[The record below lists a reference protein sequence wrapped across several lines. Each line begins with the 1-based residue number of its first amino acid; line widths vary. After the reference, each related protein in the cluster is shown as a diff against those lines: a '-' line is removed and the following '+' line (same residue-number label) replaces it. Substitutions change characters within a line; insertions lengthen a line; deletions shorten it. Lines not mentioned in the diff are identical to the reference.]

1 MTSST
6 MDLFGHEAPAKA
18 SKFAALFSAASDEWP
33 TDQAVVDDLSARFG
47 PFTLDPCCTAESAKA
62 PAFFTMANDGLR
74 QRWFGVVWLNPPYSD
89 VEAWVRKA
97 LDESANN
104 GVEVVMLLP
113 ARTDTRWFHLLL
125 AEQHRCEFL
134 FARGRLRFGAATGSA
149 PFPSVVIVM
158 RPT

>member
-1 MTSST
+1 

-18 SKFAALFSAASDEWP
+18 SRWSALFSAETDEWP

-62 PAFFTMANDGLR
+62 PAFFTMADDGLR
-74 QRWFGVVWLNPPYSD
+74 QRWHGVVFVNPPYSD

-97 LDESANN
+97 LAESAS
-104 GVEVVMLLP
+104 GCTVVLLLP
-113 ARTDTRWFHLLL
+113 ARTDTRWFHLCL
-125 AEQHRCEFL
+125 AAQARCEFL

-158 RPT
+158 RPQ